1 MKNLKRM
8 GTILLALVLTL
19 ALAVPAYAAVED
31 TGFADV
37 EAGAWYAE
45 AVIYC
50 QENSLMAGVGGGRFA
65 PDSTLTRA
73 MLVTV
78 LWRQAGS
85 PVVNYLMQ
93 FDDVPEGQWY
103 SEAIRWAASEGLV
116 RGYGNGRYGTND
128 PITQQQLDIILNN
141 YLGRMLTQGIPG
153 FDGSS
158 ASATRAQVAAVLLN
172 LSKVQEVPAP
182 GQESRTLVAYFSA
195 TNNTEN
201 IANHIAAVRNA
212 DLYEI
217 VPQIPYTSADLNYNN
232 NSSRANQEQN
242 DPAARPA
249 ISGAVED
256 MAQYDVI
263 FLGYPIWHGQA
274 PRIISTFLESYDLSG
289 KTIVPFCT
297 SGSSPIGSSAR
308 NIQSL
313 ASGAQWLEG
322 QRFSGS
328 ASRDTVA
335 SWTNGLNL
343 PQKTEQNGQEG
354 ENTML
359 NITVNG
365 TTLTAELADNS
376 SAQALRELLASGPRT
391 IQMSDYGNMEK
402 VGPLGQS
409 LPTNNEQINTEA
421 GDIILYQGNQIV
433 IYYDHNSWNFTR
445 LGKIT
450 GVTAQE
456 LRNILGSGN
465 VSVTLSLG

>member
-1 MKNLKRM
+1 MINLKRL
-8 GTILLALVLTL
+8 GGILLALALTA
-19 ALAVPAYAAVED
+19 ALAVPVFSAVED
-31 TGFADV
+31 TGFSDV
-37 EAGAWYAE
+37 DAGAWYAE
-45 AVIYC
+45 AVAYC
-50 QENSLMAGVGGGRFA
+50 RESGLMAGVGGGRFA

-85 PVVNYLMQ
+85 PVVNYLMR

-103 SEAIRWAASEGLV
+103 SEGIHWAASEGLV
-116 RGYGNGRYGTND
+116 RGYGDGRYGTND

-141 YLGRMLTQGIPG
+141 YLGRTLTQGIPG
-153 FDGSS
+153 FDGS
-158 ASATRAQVAAVLLN
+158 AAPATRAQVAAVLLN
-172 LSKVQEVPAP
+172 LSRAGTDTPS
-182 GQESRTLVAYFSA
+182 QESRTLVAYFSA
-195 TNNTEN
+195 TNNTEH
-201 IANHIAAVRNA
+201 IANHIAAIRSA

-217 VPQIPYTSADLNYNN
+217 VPETPYTSSDLNYND

-249 ISGAVED
+249 ISGDVED

-274 PRIISTFLESYDLSG
+274 PRIISTFLERYDLTG
-289 KTIVPFCT
+289 KTIVPFCI

-308 NIQSL
+308 NLQSL
-313 ASGAQWLEG
+313 ASGAAWLEG

-335 SWTNGLNL
+335 SWVNGLALSQQSETN
-343 PQKTEQNGQEG
+343 PQEESD
-354 ENTML
+354 ML

-365 TTLTAELADNS
+365 TTLTATLADNS
-376 SAQALRELLASGPRT
+376 SAQALRELLAAGPRT
-391 IQMSDYGNMEK
+391 IQMSDYDNMEK

-409 LPTNNEQINTEA
+409 LPTNNEQINTQA

-433 IYYDHNSWNFTR
+433 IYYDTNSWNFTR
-445 LGKIT
+445 LGKIN
-450 GVTAQE
+450 GVTAQG
-456 LRNILGSGN
+456 LRNILGSGD
-465 VSVTLSLG
+465 VSVVLSLG